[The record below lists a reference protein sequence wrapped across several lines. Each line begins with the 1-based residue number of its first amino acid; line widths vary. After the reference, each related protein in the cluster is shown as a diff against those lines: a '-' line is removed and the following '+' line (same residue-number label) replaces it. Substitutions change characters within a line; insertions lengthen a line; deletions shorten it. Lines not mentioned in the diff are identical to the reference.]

1 MIESSKIT
9 VGTAETILVKSDND
23 PQHIYV
29 SNLQPE
35 HRAEQYARAGYVF
48 LMSREFAIT
57 SPGTA
62 TFVVTTGATGAQF
75 EFYDITSDNQ
85 NVRALLYEGGS
96 ATKAGT
102 PIPAYN
108 LNRNFADDHDAVFDT
123 ATAYTPGTVINRE
136 LVTAA
141 KGVGGHVASVKAQT
155 LEANAD
161 YVMEFVN
168 LGNQATNVLFQLG
181 FSEQYN
187 GQQDLHL
194 GVAGSAAV
202 IKGGQ
207 SMEFDLFPG
216 DTLVGQTT
224 DLEIEVGIMRQVY

>member
-1 MIESSKIT
+1 MIQSSKIT

-23 PQHIYV
+23 PQHVYV
-29 SNLQPE
+29 SNLQPP
-35 HRAEQYARAGYVF
+35 HDPDQYARDGYVF
-48 LMSREFAIT
+48 LLAKQFALT

-62 TFVVTTGATGAQF
+62 TFSITTGATGAQF
-75 EFYDITSDNQ
+75 EFYDIASDNQ
-85 NVRALLYEGGS
+85 NVSAVLFEGGTV
-96 ATKAGT
+96 TKAGT

-108 LNRNFADDHDAVFDT
+108 LNRNFGDNHNAVFDT
-123 ATAYTPGTVINRE
+123 ATAYTPGTEINRE

-141 KGVGGHVASVKAQT
+141 KNVGGHLAAAKVQT

-161 YVMEFVN
+161 YVMQFVN
-168 LGNQATNVLFQLG
+168 LGNQTTNVLLQLG

-187 GQQDLHL
+187 GQHDLHL
-194 GVAGSAAV
+194 GAAGSAAV
-202 IKGGQ
+202 IRGGE

-224 DLEIEVGIMRQVY
+224 DLEIEVGVMRQVY

>member
-1 MIESSKIT
+1 MIQSSKVT

-29 SNLQPE
+29 SNLQPS
-35 HRAEQYARAGYVF
+35 HDPDQYARDGYVY
-48 LMSREFAIT
+48 LLAREFALT

-62 TFVVTTGATGAQF
+62 TFVVTTGDSGAQF
-75 EFYDITSDNQ
+75 EFYDIASDNM

-108 LNRNFADDHDAVFDT
+108 LNRNFSDDHDAVFDS
-123 ATAYTPGTVINRE
+123 ATAYTPGTIINRE
-136 LVTAA
+136 LITAA
-141 KGVGGHVASVKAQT
+141 KSVGGHVSAAKTQT
-155 LEANAD
+155 LAANTD
-161 YVMEFVN
+161 YVMQFIN
-168 LGNQATNVLFQLG
+168 LGNQTTNVLFQLG

-187 GQQDLHL
+187 GQHDLHL
-194 GVAGSAAV
+194 GAAGSAA
-202 IKGGQ
+202 IIRSGE

-216 DTLVGQTT
+216 DTLVGMST
-224 DLEIEVGIMRQVY
+224 DRTIEIGVMRQVY